1 MNIPTPWNWIIMIW
15 DRKRISFEHVPT
27 LMKIEAQ
34 TSCWII
40 NYMIDRVIPPTSDI
54 YFSLRLLNP
63 CLNCKIKLRNT
74 GKRNFQTIKLDLA
87 IKWSALN
94 ALKAWRFTVKMFFF
108 LSEMQILKTVE
119 FCVKNCLNIFKRVS
133 VSANRHEKKP
143 PALFRCYRD
152 QFNVHSLLI
161 LCGRR
166 QKKCTHRSTTEL
178 RVDTETEQR
187 KLLLKYFQSL
197 LWDYLIHNVIKMYTR
212 KAIWRYSLV
221 YGISLWYIFI
231 YE

>member
-1 MNIPTPWNWIIMIW
+1 MLKLQDKTEKYGKEEFSNYKIGSGNQVIG
-15 DRKRISFEHVPT
+15 FERTQSVT
-27 LMKIEAQ
+27 FYCQNVFL
-34 TSCWII
+34 
-40 NYMIDRVIPPTSDI
+40 
-54 YFSLRLLNP
+54 
-63 CLNCKIKLRNT
+63 
-74 GKRNFQTIKLDLA
+74 
-87 IKWSALN
+87 
-94 ALKAWRFTVKMFFF
+94 

-197 LWDYLIHNVIKMYTR
+197 L
-212 KAIWRYSLV
+212 
-221 YGISLWYIFI
+221 
-231 YE
+231 

>member
-1 MNIPTPWNWIIMIW
+1 MIW

-63 CLNCKIKLRNT
+63 CLNCKIQLRNT

-94 ALKAWRFTVKMFFF
+94 ALKAWRFTVNFFF

-133 VSANRHEKKP
+133 VSADRHEEKKLQHSFVVTAINLMSIHYSFYVVDDRKN
-143 PALFRCYRD
+143 ALIDQQPSYELTLKQSRENCYLNIFRVYY
-152 QFNVHSLLI
+152 
-161 LCGRR
+161 
-166 QKKCTHRSTTEL
+166 
-178 RVDTETEQR
+178 ET
-187 KLLLKYFQSL
+187 
-197 LWDYLIHNVIKMYTR
+197 
-212 KAIWRYSLV
+212 IW
-221 YGISLWYIFI
+221 FTM
-231 YE
+231 